1 VIGKTL
7 AHYEVTAH
15 LGAGGMG
22 EVVRARDTKLGR
34 DVALKILPAAVADDA
49 ERLARFQREAQL
61 LASLN
66 HPNIAA
72 IHGVEE
78 DDDVR
83 FLVMELAEGEDLQ
96 VRLRDGALPL
106 EDATAIARDIAE
118 GLEEA
123 HECGVVHRDLKP
135 ANVMVSTNGKVK
147 ILDFGLARAYSGS
160 DHEEGDPALSP
171 TITAAMTSAGTVLGS
186 AAYMSPEQ
194 AKGREVDRRTDIW
207 AFGVILYEMITGQR
221 LFEGETVSET
231 MAAVLKDPIDLDT
244 LPAEVPVGIRSLLA
258 RCLERDPRRRL
269 RDIGE
274 ARIHLDPSATTTVL
288 SGGAPAAK
296 EPVAMGGRAPVVP
309 WTLFVLA
316 VLAAAWFALDPLATT
331 PEDGAEG
338 AGVIRAAIEPPD
350 GVGLHLS
357 GANPGPA
364 TISPDGTRLV
374 YTARTENGGRGLWLQ
389 ELSHRDARR
398 LEGTDDGQYPF
409 WSPDGRS
416 IAYFSDAD
424 LRVHDLDSRTDRAV
438 AAAGG
443 GKGGCWF
450 PDDTILFAASA
461 ATALSRLD
469 LATGEVS
476 AVTRLSDEPAANSHR
491 HPRSLGS
498 DRYFLFAGRTT
509 ERVTGPSVAILFGD
523 LETGEVRELLRADG
537 QAEFAAGH
545 LFYALES
552 KLYARPFDAARGE
565 FTGVATLVAD
575 GVGLIPGA
583 GLSLVSVAPT
593 GALAY
598 HPGERVSLLGDLL
611 WFDLEGE
618 ALGPMGAPAGYGA
631 FDISP
636 DGRRVAYAAFDNQLG
651 TGDLYVHD
659 VETDVRTRLT
669 FDAAGEEF
677 PVWSPDGRTVYY
689 LSTEG
694 GVAEIRGLEPD
705 GRGDPVVIY
714 ADSNLTRLDD
724 VSPDGTRI
732 AFGADES
739 EGTGEEQA
747 YVMDLDG
754 EAPPIRIDPTSVSSG
769 VPRFSPDGLWIAYA
783 ARDGGGW
790 RLNLKANPPGS
801 RKWQVSD
808 TDAFWFDW
816 HPQGDRLFH
825 QWGSGDLSVTA
836 VDLSGT
842 SPAVGATRV
851 QVRDLQTPISG
862 LHGFRIAPDG
872 ERILITSGES
882 MEDDRPI
889 RLVIGWDRIVGD
901 AMR

>member
-1 VIGKTL
+1 MIGKNL

-22 EVVRARDTKLGR
+22 EVVRARDTRLGR
-34 DVALKILPAAVADDA
+34 DVALKILPQAVADDA

-66 HPNIAA
+66 HPNIAT

-78 DDDVR
+78 HEGVR
-83 FLVMELAEGEDLQ
+83 FLVMELAEGVDLQ

-106 EDATAIARDIAE
+106 DDATAIARGIAE

-123 HECGVVHRDLKP
+123 HERGVVHRDLKP
-135 ANVMVSTNGKVK
+135 ANVMVSADGKVK

-160 DHEEGDPALSP
+160 DPGEGDPALSP

-207 AFGVILYEMITGQR
+207 AFGVILYEMITGRR
-221 LFEGETVSET
+221 LFEGETISET

-244 LPAEVPVGIRSLLA
+244 LPVEVPVGIRSLLA

-288 SGGAPAAK
+288 SGGV
-296 EPVAMGGRAPVVP
+296 PVAREPMATGGRAPVVP
-309 WTLFVLA
+309 WILFGLA
-316 VLAAAWFALDPLATT
+316 VLAAAWFALDPLGRVSDVTV
-331 PEDGAEG
+331 DGG
-338 AGVIRAAIEPPD
+338 PVIRAAIEPPD
-350 GVGLHLS
+350 GVGLHLAGS
-357 GANPGPA
+357 NPGAA
-364 TISPDGTRLV
+364 TISPDGTRIV

-398 LEGTDDGQYPF
+398 LEGTDDAQYPF

-416 IAYFSDAD
+416 IGYFNNAE
-424 LRVHDLDSRTDRAV
+424 LRIHDLGSRTDRAV
-438 AAAGG
+438 ATATG
-443 GKGGCWF
+443 GKGACWL
-450 PDDTILFAASA
+450 PDDTILFTTD
-461 ATALSRLD
+461 ATAPISRLD
-469 LATGEVS
+469 LATGEISV
-476 AVTRLSDEPAANSHR
+476 VTRMSDEPVANSHR
-491 HPRSLGS
+491 HPRSLGHEHH
-498 DRYFLFAGRTT
+498 FLFAARTT
-509 ERVTGPSVAILFGD
+509 ERAMGPSVAVMFGD
-523 LETGEVRELLRADG
+523 LETGGIRELLRADG

-545 LFYALES
+545 VFYALES
-552 KLYARPFDAARGE
+552 KLYARPFDVESGA

-583 GLSLVSVAPT
+583 ALSLVSVAPT

-598 HPGERVSLLGDLL
+598 HPGERVTLLGDLL
-611 WFDLEGE
+611 WFDLEGN
-618 ALGPMGAPAGYGA
+618 AIGPMGAPAGYGS

-636 DGRRVAYAAFDNQLG
+636 DGGRVVYSAYDNQLG

-659 VETDVRTRLT
+659 LVTSVRTRLT
-669 FDAAGEEF
+669 FDAASEEF

-689 LSTEG
+689 LSTKGEA
-694 GVAEIRGLEPD
+694 AEIRALEPD
-705 GRGDPVVIY
+705 GRGDPVTVY
-714 ADSNLTRLDD
+714 ADSTLSNLDD

-732 AFGADES
+732 AFTRDES
-739 EGTGEEQA
+739 EGIEEEHV

-754 EAPPIRIDPTSVSSG
+754 SSPPVRVDPTSVSSNS
-769 VPRFSPDGLWIAYA
+769 VRFSPDGRWIAYA

-790 RLNLKANPPGS
+790 RLNLKADPPGS

-808 TDAFWFDW
+808 TDAYWFDW
-816 HPQGDRLFH
+816 HPKGDRLFH
-825 QWGSGDLSVTA
+825 QWGSSDLNVTT
-836 VDLSGT
+836 VDLSGP
-842 SPAVGATRV
+842 SPAIGATRV
-851 QVRDLQTPISG
+851 QVRSLQTPVSG
-862 LHGFRIAPDG
+862 LHSFRIAPDG
-872 ERILITSGES
+872 ERILVTSGES

-889 RLVIGWDRIVGD
+889 RLVLGWDRIVRE

>member
-1 VIGKTL
+1 MIGKTL

-34 DVALKILPAAVADDA
+34 EVALKILPASVANDA

-78 DDDVR
+78 HDGVR
-83 FLVMELAEGEDLQ
+83 FLVMELAEGQDLQ

-106 EDATAIARDIAE
+106 DDAVAIARDIAE

-123 HECGVVHRDLKP
+123 HERGVVHRDLKP
-135 ANVMVSTNGKVK
+135 ANVMVSTGGKVK
-147 ILDFGLARAYSGS
+147 ILDFGLARAYSGG

-207 AFGVILYEMITGQR
+207 AFGVILYEMITGRR

-231 MAAVLKDPIDLDT
+231 MAAVLKDPIDLET
-244 LPAEVPVGIRSLLA
+244 LPAGVPVGIRSLLA

-274 ARIHLDPSATTTVL
+274 ARIHLDPSAATTVL
-288 SGGAPAAK
+288 SGGAPAAT
-296 EPVAMGGRAPVVP
+296 EPVATGGRAPVVP
-309 WTLFVLA
+309 WTLFGLA
-316 VLAAAWFALDPLATT
+316 VLAAAWFALDPLATSPDDT
-331 PEDGAEG
+331 TGDAP
-338 AGVIRAAIEPPD
+338 VIRAAIEPPD

-374 YTARTENGGRGLWLQ
+374 YTARTEEGGRGLWLQ

-409 WSPDGRS
+409 WAPDGRS
-416 IAYFSDAD
+416 IGYFSDAE

-438 AAAGG
+438 ATAGG
-443 GKGGCWF
+443 GKGGCWL
-450 PDDTILFAASA
+450 PDDTLLFTTHSIAPI
-461 ATALSRLD
+461 SRLD

-476 AVTRLSDEPAANSHR
+476 VVTQLSDEPAANSHR
-491 HPRSLGS
+491 HPRSLGH
-498 DRYFLFAGRTT
+498 DRHFLFAARTT
-509 ERVTGPSVAILFGD
+509 ERAMGPSVAVMLGD
-523 LETGEVRELLRADG
+523 LETGEIRELLRADG
-537 QAEFAAGH
+537 QAEFADGH
-545 LFYALES
+545 LFYALEG
-552 KLYARPFDAARGE
+552 KLYARPFDANRGE
-565 FTGVATLVAD
+565 FTGVATLVAG

-583 GLSLVSVAPT
+583 ALSLVSVSPT

-598 HPGERVSLLGDLL
+598 HPGERITLLGDLL

-618 ALGPMGAPAGYGA
+618 ALGPMGTPAGYGA

-636 DGRRVAYAAFDNQLG
+636 DGRRVVYSAYDNQLG

-659 VETDVRTRLT
+659 LTTDVRTRLT
-669 FDAAGEEF
+669 FDAASEEF

-689 LSTEG
+689 LSTASD
-694 GVAEIRGLEPD
+694 VAEIRALEPE
-705 GRGDPVVIY
+705 GRGDPVTVY
-714 ADSNLTRLDD
+714 ADSALSAISD

-732 AFGADES
+732 AFVAEVS
-739 EGTGEEQA
+739 EGIDEEQA

-754 EAPPIRIDPTSVSSG
+754 EAAPVRIDPTAGSSMAA
-769 VPRFSPDGLWIAYA
+769 RFSADGRWIAYTS
-783 ARDGGGW
+783 RDGGGW
-790 RLNLKANPPGS
+790 RLNLKTDPPGS

-816 HPQGDRLFH
+816 HPRGDRLYH
-825 QWGSGDLSVTA
+825 QWGSGDLNVTT

-851 QVRDLQTPISG
+851 QVRGLQTPISG
-862 LHGFRIAPDG
+862 LHSFRIAPDG

-889 RLVIGWDRIVGD
+889 RMVLGWHRIVRD
-901 AMR
+901 AAR

>member
-1 VIGKTL
+1 
-7 AHYEVTAH
+7 
-15 LGAGGMG
+15 M
-22 EVVRARDTKLGR
+22 
-34 DVALKILPAAVADDA
+34 
-49 ERLARFQREAQL
+49 
-61 LASLN
+61 
-66 HPNIAA
+66 
-72 IHGVEE
+72 
-78 DDDVR
+78 
-83 FLVMELAEGEDLQ
+83 
-96 VRLRDGALPL
+96 
-106 EDATAIARDIAE
+106 
-118 GLEEA
+118 
-123 HECGVVHRDLKP
+123 
-135 ANVMVSTNGKVK
+135 
-147 ILDFGLARAYSGS
+147 
-160 DHEEGDPALSP
+160 
-171 TITAAMTSAGTVLGS
+171 
-186 AAYMSPEQ
+186 
-194 AKGREVDRRTDIW
+194 
-207 AFGVILYEMITGQR
+207 
-221 LFEGETVSET
+221 
-231 MAAVLKDPIDLDT
+231 
-244 LPAEVPVGIRSLLA
+244 
-258 RCLERDPRRRL
+258 
-269 RDIGE
+269 
-274 ARIHLDPSATTTVL
+274 
-288 SGGAPAAK
+288 
-296 EPVAMGGRAPVVP
+296 
-309 WTLFVLA
+309 
-316 VLAAAWFALDPLATT
+316 
-331 PEDGAEG
+331 
-338 AGVIRAAIEPPD
+338 IRAAIEPPD

-416 IAYFSDAD
+416 IAHFSDAD

-491 HPRSLGS
+491 HPSSLGS
-498 DRYFLFAGRTT
+498 DRHFLFAGRTT

-523 LETGEVRELLRADG
+523 LETGEIRELLRADG

-636 DGRRVAYAAFDNQLG
+636 DGRRVAYAA
-651 TGDLYVHD
+651 
-659 VETDVRTRLT
+659 
-669 FDAAGEEF
+669 
-677 PVWSPDGRTVYY
+677 
-689 LSTEG
+689 
-694 GVAEIRGLEPD
+694 
-705 GRGDPVVIY
+705 
-714 ADSNLTRLDD
+714 
-724 VSPDGTRI
+724 
-732 AFGADES
+732 
-739 EGTGEEQA
+739 
-747 YVMDLDG
+747 
-754 EAPPIRIDPTSVSSG
+754 
-769 VPRFSPDGLWIAYA
+769 
-783 ARDGGGW
+783 RDGGGW

-825 QWGSGDLSVTA
+825 QWGSGDLSVTV